1 MVTSNNQPLAVT
13 EFNFLKTYV
22 INNDEIIKKCN
33 IKNDAEWKQFCY
45 EKLDLT
51 KGSYAYNH
59 NVKLVYISN
68 RDVYVLVDYQLADA
82 VKQLNEL
89 DLTTFACCS
98 GHWNGD
104 SGYISF
110 STKNEK
116 VLRFVDILVD
126 SLWKFKFYVFKE
138 KDRIV
143 RWKMKCSDLPIKTKS
158 KLMLAFT
165 DAINIYRN
173 GQENEK

>member
-1 MVTSNNQPLAVT
+1 MATSNNLPLAVT
-13 EFNFLKTYV
+13 EFNFLKTY
-22 INNDEIIKKCN
+22 ITNKDEIIKKFN
-33 IKNDAEWKQFCY
+33 ITNDAEWKRFCY
-45 EKLDLT
+45 GKLDLS

-59 NVKLVYISN
+59 NVKLVYITN

-82 VKQLNEL
+82 VEQLNEL
-89 DLTTFACCS
+89 GLTTFVCCS
-98 GHWNGD
+98 GHRNGD

-110 STKNEK
+110 STKSEK
-116 VLRFVDILVD
+116 VLRFVNILVD

-143 RWKMKCSDLPIKTKS
+143 RWKMKGRDIPIKTKS

-165 DAINIYRN
+165 DAINTYTN